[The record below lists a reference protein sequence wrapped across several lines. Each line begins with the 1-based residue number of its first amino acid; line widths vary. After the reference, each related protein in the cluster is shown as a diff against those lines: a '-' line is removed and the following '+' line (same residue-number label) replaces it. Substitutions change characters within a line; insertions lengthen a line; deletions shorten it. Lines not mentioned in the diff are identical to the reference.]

1 MTIQC
6 FTLRPHEPI
15 FASLTRAY
23 FKGLTDFINQ
33 TVGAPWMSKELCTG
47 THDKQWTLSPGRA
60 RARCKWR
67 DLRHTRCKHG
77 RYTIQLQLY
86 FVRNKYEPPRPPPRP
101 ICHSLPTLLTHS
113 PTLLPCLKIAA
124 KRGSVFCVAEGN
136 RKHQETQ
143 TGGNNLHFKGE
154 FAIEKLNYF
163 RKMFWVAPR
172 PAPQIEPN

>member
-1 MTIQC
+1 MTNS
-6 FTLRPHEPI
+6 EP
-15 FASLTRAY
+15 SLP
-23 FKGLTDFINQ
+23 D
-33 TVGAPWMSKELCTG
+33 V
-47 THDKQWTLSPGRA
+47 RA
-60 RARCKWR
+60 RDANGETYVTR
-67 DLRHTRCKHG
+67 DANMDV
-77 RYTIQLQLY
+77 IQHQLD

-163 RKMFWVAPR
+163 RKMF
-172 PAPQIEPN
+172 